1 MRKIDKQIEENA
13 IEFGNMLDDLVGTT
27 PSMDKELKH
36 FTKYWKE
43 KYSKDRERQLTLW

>member
-36 FTKYWKE
+36 FTKYWK
-43 KYSKDRERQLTLW
+43 

>member
-1 MRKIDKQIEENA
+1 
-13 IEFGNMLDDLVGTT
+13 MLDDLVGTT